1 MKNALEIAIYKTND
15 GVSDADF
22 IKTGVEMEANFAKK
36 QKGFIKRT
44 FAKSEIGEWVDVIY
58 WETMDD
64 AMKASEVAMKSPV
77 CAPMFGIIDPTSVK
91 MHHFEILSQ

>member
-1 MKNALEIAIYKTND
+1 MKNALEIAMYKIKN
-15 GVSDADF
+15 GVSEADF
-22 IKTGVEMEANFAKK
+22 IQAGVEMEKNFIKK

-44 FAKSEIGEWVDVIY
+44 FAKSENGEWVDVIY

-64 AMKASEVAMKSPV
+64 AMKASEAAMKSPV
-77 CAPMFGIIDPTSVK
+77 CAPMFGMLDDVSVK